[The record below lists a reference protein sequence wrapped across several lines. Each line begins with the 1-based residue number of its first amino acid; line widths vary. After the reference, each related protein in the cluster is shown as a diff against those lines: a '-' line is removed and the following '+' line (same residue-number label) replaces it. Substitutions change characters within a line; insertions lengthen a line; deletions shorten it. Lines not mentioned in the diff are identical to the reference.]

1 FVKGKLVMLSRKNV
15 ASGSIPYFKVAP
27 PIKEENR
34 GFVQPNIAGYLERG
48 VPIFLVETPE
58 LISRE
63 DIPPASRPPVLI
75 FLIPPASR
83 PPVSRSWTARGG
95 DKKFWKVKFL
105 MNEQIY
111 QMFMTNRQYN
121 HELVKAVPRRL
132 TKDYSREAA
141 QTRS

>member
-1 FVKGKLVMLSRKNV
+1 MGDTSKNRFVKGKLVMLSRKNV

-27 PIKEENR
+27 PVKEENR
-34 GFVQPNIAGYLERG
+34 GFVQPNIAGHLERG
-48 VPIFLVETPE
+48 IPIFLVETPE

-63 DIPPASRPPVLI
+63 DIPPASR
-75 FLIPPASR
+75 
-83 PPVSRSWTARGG
+83 SWTARGG
-95 DKKFWKVKFL
+95 DKNFWKVKFL

-132 TKDYSREAA
+132 TKDYSREVA